1 MAYPMVKF
9 SELYT
14 IRISGTT
21 LEMADLAEAF
31 PHVPVLPIEQVAE
44 AVANAVAKVSRR
56 SIDIPYEELPKPE
69 YKEYL
74 SCREVCDVFPSLAYN
89 NVKSRLWR
97 RQQGFPTIQQGRKCR
112 VLFSYTEVKEWVK
125 THST

>member
-1 MAYPMVKF
+1 MDYQMAKF
-9 SELYT
+9 SDLYT
-14 IRISGTT
+14 IHINGST
-21 LEMADLAEAF
+21 LEITDLAEAL
-31 PHVPVLPIEQVAE
+31 PNVPVLTAE

-112 VLFSYTEVKEWVK
+112 VLFSYTEVKEWIK
-125 THST
+125 THSS

>member
-31 PHVPVLPIEQVAE
+31 PHVPVLPVEQVAK
-44 AVANAVAKVSRR
+44 AIAKVSRR
-56 SIDIPYEELPKPE
+56 VVEIPYEALPKPE

-74 SCREVCDVFPSLAYN
+74 SCREVCDAFPFLAYN

-97 RQQGFPTIQQGRKCR
+97 RQHGFPTIQQGRKCR
-112 VLFSYTEVKEWVK
+112 VQFSYTEVKEWVK
-125 THST
+125 THSS

>member
-1 MAYPMVKF
+1 MDYSMARF
-9 SELYT
+9 TDLYT

-21 LEMADLAEAF
+21 LEMADLAEAL
-31 PHVPVLPIEQVAE
+31 PNVPVLTAE
-44 AVANAVAKVSRR
+44 AIANAVAKVSRR

-74 SCREVCDVFPSLAYN
+74 NCREVCDVFPSLAYN

-112 VLFSYTEVKEWVK
+112 VQFSYTEVKEWVK
-125 THST
+125 THSS